1 MPRMPKFQSAKP
13 MSAKDLLEN
22 RYYDKYISELSEERD
37 NKGFT
42 SKWYDEQ
49 VTQLN
54 KEYVDVCNKAMNNLN
69 ARISEL
75 SNQISKAKEQY
86 FTYTPSDDEIRGINY
101 AKDLIRSR
109 LINETK
115 FNPHAAENI
124 INEFVGS
131 RTGASAIVQLAS
143 DPQVEKY
150 ISTDV
155 FKKAYAKSIP
165 PEQVKFELEKEEKL
179 NAFDTEYM
187 DLQQQHVIFSKHLE
201 IAQQRCTD
209 DFTQQ
214 VNDYYFKQ
222 LPTAE

>member
-37 NKGFT
+37 NKGYT

-54 KEYVDVCNKAMNNLN
+54 KEYREVCTKAMNNLN

-75 SNQISKAKEQY
+75 SNQINKAKEQY
-86 FTYTPSDDEIRGINY
+86 FTYTPSDDEIRSINY
-101 AKDLIRSR
+101 AKNLIKSR
-109 LINETK
+109 IIAETK

-143 DPQVEKY
+143 DSQMEKY
-150 ISTDV
+150 ITSDV
-155 FKKAYAKSIP
+155 FTKAYSKSIP
-165 PEQVKFELEKEEKL
+165 PEQVKFEMEKDEKL
-179 NAFDTEYM
+179 NKLETEFI
-187 DLQQQHVIFSKHLE
+187 DLQRQHVIFSKHLE
-201 IAQQRCTD
+201 IAEQRCTD
-209 DFTQQ
+209 DYTHQ

>member
-22 RYYDKYISELSEERD
+22 RFYDKYISELSEERD
-37 NKGFT
+37 NKGYT

-54 KEYVDVCNKAMNNLN
+54 KEYREVCTKAMNNLN

-75 SNQISKAKEQY
+75 SNQINKAKEQY
-86 FTYTPSDDEIRGINY
+86 FTYTPSDDEIRSINY
-101 AKDLIRSR
+101 AKNLIKSR
-109 LINETK
+109 IIAETK

-143 DPQVEKY
+143 DSQMEKY
-150 ISTDV
+150 ITSDV
-155 FKKAYAKSIP
+155 FTKAYSKSIP
-165 PEQVKFELEKEEKL
+165 PEQGCVKISSQFGDSEKRIKLCLEAK
-179 NAFDTEYM
+179 TEWKRGLGM
-187 DLQQQHVIFSKHLE
+187 LWKQTSPQH
-201 IAQQRCTD
+201 T
-209 DFTQQ
+209 
-214 VNDYYFKQ
+214 
-222 LPTAE
+222 P